1 LLPCYKKGKGKGCH
15 LAIRMKMVKI
25 SAREIFCCH
34 ATRMKMA
41 NIPQQ
46 EEAVATLLQEKERW
60 QRSHS
65 KCSEIF

>member
-1 LLPCYKKGKGKGCH
+1 
-15 LAIRMKMVKI
+15 MKMVKI
-25 SAREIFCCH
+25 SARGICCCH

-46 EEAVATLLQEKERW
+46 EEAVATLLQEKEKW